1 MVYNSSQSTGIQS
14 KNQMPV
20 WLQLNPGKEFM
31 GSVIFTVRAEFSSEL
46 FLHEC
51 YIWLSLAIVFGWMFF
66 TDTTLRKCSIIMPTF
81 LSPMWTQ
88 SWPNTC
94 IYFSGFVHVNIYL
107 SKANK
112 RRKTAILEQ
121 SLNNLFF
128 SFREEETVF

>member
-20 WLQLNPGKEFM
+20 WLQLNPGVTMRKEFM
-31 GSVIFTVRAEFSSEL
+31 GSVIFTVRTEFSSEL

-51 YIWLSLAIVFGWMFF
+51 YIWLSVAIVFEWMFF

-88 SWPNTC
+88 MHLGQIHAFNFLGLYML
-94 IYFSGFVHVNIYL
+94 IYIYL
-107 SKANK
+107 KPIGEGKQLYWN
-112 RRKTAILEQ
+112 R
-121 SLNNLFF
+121 
-128 SFREEETVF
+128 V